1 MLYID
6 RTFIQRLSPQ
16 LEGFTKKRD
25 TLYNFRC
32 PICGDSKK
40 KTYKM
45 RGFLYEKKN
54 NFRYMCHNC
63 GASMGLG
70 QFMKEVNPSLYE
82 EYAIEKWKDGQSGKT
97 KGNFEKDVDYKF
109 DFTPTFKSKC
119 SFDYGEKVSDLHQSH
134 PAKKYCDQRN
144 LPKQEL
150 LYYTDDFKS
159 VVDKVSKEGY
169 NLQKF
174 DKRIV
179 IPFFNEKCE
188 LIALQGRSL
197 NPNSS
202 MRYITIKIKEVP
214 KIYGLERVDPEK
226 PVYIVEGPLDSLFV
240 DNSLAM
246 AGSDIDKSYFSDFS
260 DVVFILDNEPRNKQI
275 VDKLS
280 KIINDGFKVVIWPEK
295 IKEKDINDIILSGI
309 DTLELMDIISKN
321 TVDDL
326 EAKLRYS
333 QWKKC

>member
-45 RGFLYEKKN
+45 RGFFYEKKN

-63 GASMGLG
+63 GASMGLA

-119 SFDYGEKVSDLHQSH
+119 SFDCFYWGLI
-134 PAKKYCDQRN
+134 
-144 LPKQEL
+144 LFL
-150 LYYTDDFKS
+150 LMHFFAENSNNYLKIERKME
-159 VVDKVSKEGY
+159 VV
-169 NLQKF
+169 
-174 DKRIV
+174 
-179 IPFFNEKCE
+179 
-188 LIALQGRSL
+188 
-197 NPNSS
+197 
-202 MRYITIKIKEVP
+202 
-214 KIYGLERVDPEK
+214 
-226 PVYIVEGPLDSLFV
+226 
-240 DNSLAM
+240 
-246 AGSDIDKSYFSDFS
+246 
-260 DVVFILDNEPRNKQI
+260 
-275 VDKLS
+275 
-280 KIINDGFKVVIWPEK
+280 
-295 IKEKDINDIILSGI
+295 
-309 DTLELMDIISKN
+309 
-321 TVDDL
+321 
-326 EAKLRYS
+326 
-333 QWKKC
+333 